1 MIRINP
7 REPQV
12 ASTRDV
18 GLPMGALAGLAA
30 IDALL

>member
-12 ASTRDV
+12 ASPNDV
-18 GLPMGALAGLAA
+18 GLAAGAFDALRA